1 MRILKTT
8 PQLILLFIA
17 TLIASC
23 TYEPVDGS
31 VEPDPNS
38 GGNGESGVF
47 KADFNGSTW
56 IAKETQAIIS
66 GNFIEI
72 TAINSKGENFGILIE
87 GSTAGTYAAN
97 VNIVAYSPAGTEYG
111 YLGINDNNPT
121 ENTGSVIIT
130 SINKEAKTISG
141 TFHFKGYWSD
151 SDTPRP
157 AIRFT
162 NGVFKDIPY
171 ITQEE
176 TADVFTAK
184 VGSVNFVPT
193 DILAAEIGIGTNDF
207 IAIGAKDANSNVIS
221 VSIRTTLGAGSYTIT
236 GNLATDVVQAYYEDI
251 NDEYKAV
258 SGNITITSKTS
269 DRIKGTFE
277 FRTNGAIPFVISQ
290 GNFDVEY

>member
-1 MRILKTT
+1 MRILKTA
-8 PQLILLFIA
+8 PQLILLFLA
-17 TLIASC
+17 TFIASC
-23 TYEPVDGS
+23 TYEPVDGN
-31 VEPDPNS
+31 VEPDPDS
-38 GGNGESGVF
+38 GGNAESGVF

-56 IAKETQAIIS
+56 TAKETQAIIS
-66 GNFIEI
+66 GNFIQI
-72 TAINSKGENFGILIE
+72 AAINSKGENFGIMIE
-87 GSTAGTYAAN
+87 GSTVGAYAAN
-97 VNIVAYSPAGTEYG
+97 VNLVYYSPAGTEYG

-151 SDTPRP
+151 VPNTKAP
-157 AIRFT
+157 ITFT

-184 VGSVNFVPT
+184 VGGANFVAI
-193 DILAAEIGIGTNDF
+193 DILTAEIGIGSDNF
-207 IAIGAKDANSNVIS
+207 ITIGAQDVNSNTIS
-221 VSIRTTLGAGSYTIT
+221 ISIKTTLGIGSHTIT
-236 GNLATDVVQAYYEDI
+236 NTVGAAVQGYYEDA

-258 SGNITITSKTS
+258 SGNITISSKTS

-277 FRTNGAIPFVISQ
+277 FRTNGATPFVISQ

>member
-1 MRILKTT
+1 MRILKNT
-8 PQLILLFIA
+8 PQLILLVLVALF
-17 TLIASC
+17 ASC
-23 TYEPVDGS
+23 TYEPVDGT
-31 VEPDPNS
+31 VESTPDT
-38 GGNGESGVF
+38 GSGVGSGTF
-47 KADFNGSTW
+47 KADFSGKTW
-56 IAKETQAIIS
+56 AAKEVQAVIS

-151 SDTPRP
+151 SDSPRT
-157 AIRFT
+157 AIQFT

-184 VGSVNFVPT
+184 VGSANFVPT

-251 NDEYKAV
+251 NNEYQAV
-258 SGNITITSKTS
+258 SGNITITSKTN
-269 DRIKGTFE
+269 DRIKGTFQ
-277 FRTNGAIPFVISQ
+277 FTTNGVIPFIITE

>member
-1 MRILKTT
+1 MRILKTA
-8 PQLILLFIA
+8 PQLIVLFIA

-23 TYEPVDGS
+23 TYEPIDGN

-38 GGNGESGVF
+38 GGNAESGVF

-56 IAKETQAIIS
+56 TAKETEAIIS
-66 GNFIEI
+66 GNFIQI
-72 TAINSKGENFGILIE
+72 AAINSKGENFGIMIE

-97 VNIVAYSPAGTEYG
+97 VNIVSYSPAGTEYG
-111 YLGINDNNPT
+111 YLAINDNNSS

-130 SINKEAKTISG
+130 SINTTNKTISG

-151 SDTPRP
+151 VPNTKVP
-157 AIRFT
+157 ITFT

-184 VGSVNFVPT
+184 VGGANFVVI
-193 DILAAEIGIGTNDF
+193 DILTAEIGIGSDNF
-207 IAIGAKDANSNVIS
+207 ITIGAQDVNSNTIS
-221 VSIRTTLGAGSYTIT
+221 ISIKTTLGIGSHTIANT
-236 GNLATDVVQAYYEDI
+236 VGANVQGYYEDI

-258 SGNITITSKTS
+258 SGNITLTSKTS

-277 FRTNGAIPFVISQ
+277 FRTNGATPFVISQ

>member
-1 MRILKTT
+1 MRILKTA

-23 TYEPVDGS
+23 AYEPVDGN
-31 VEPDPNS
+31 VEPDPDS

-56 IAKETQAIIS
+56 TAKETEAIIS
-66 GNFIEI
+66 GNFIQI
-72 TAINSKGENFGILIE
+72 AAINSKGENFGIMIE

-97 VNIVAYSPAGTEYG
+97 VNIVSYSPAGTEYG
-111 YLGINDNNPT
+111 YLAINDNNPS

-130 SINKEAKTISG
+130 SINTTNKTISG

-151 SDTPRP
+151 VPNTKAP
-157 AIRFT
+157 ITFT

-184 VGSVNFVPT
+184 VGGANFVAI
-193 DILAAEIGIGTNDF
+193 DILTAEIGIGSDNF
-207 IAIGAKDANSNVIS
+207 ITIGAQDVNSNTIS
-221 VSIRTTLGAGSYTIT
+221 ISIKTTLGIGSHTIT
-236 GNLATDVVQAYYEDI
+236 NTVGANVQGYYEDI
-251 NDEYKAV
+251 NDEYTAV

-277 FRTNGAIPFVISQ
+277 FRTNGATPFVISQ

>member
-1 MRILKTT
+1 MRILKTA
-8 PQLILLFIA
+8 PQLIVLFIT

-23 TYEPVDGS
+23 TYEPVDGN
-31 VEPDPNS
+31 VEPDPDS
-38 GGNGESGVF
+38 GGNGEYGVF

-56 IAKETQAIIS
+56 TAKETEAIIS
-66 GNFIEI
+66 GNFIQI
-72 TAINSKGENFGILIE
+72 AAINSKGENFGIMIE

-97 VNIVAYSPAGTEYG
+97 VNIVSYSPAGTEYG
-111 YLGINDNNPT
+111 YLAINDNNPS

-130 SINKEAKTISG
+130 SINTTNKTISG

-151 SDTPRP
+151 VPNAKAPIT
-157 AIRFT
+157 FT

-184 VGSVNFVPT
+184 VGGANFVAI
-193 DILAAEIGIGTNDF
+193 DILTAEIGIGSDNF
-207 IAIGAKDANSNVIS
+207 ITIGAQDVNSNTIS
-221 VSIRTTLGAGSYTIT
+221 ISIKTTLGIGSHTIT
-236 GNLATDVVQAYYEDI
+236 NTVGANVQGYYEDL

-277 FRTNGAIPFVISQ
+277 FRTNGATPFVISQ

>member
-1 MRILKTT
+1 MRILKTA
-8 PQLILLFIA
+8 PQLIVLFIA

-23 TYEPVDGS
+23 TYEPVDGN
-31 VEPDPNS
+31 VEPDPDS

-56 IAKETQAIIS
+56 TAKETEAIIS
-66 GNFIEI
+66 GNFIQI
-72 TAINSKGENFGILIE
+72 AAINSKGENFGIMIE

-97 VNIVAYSPAGTEYG
+97 VNIVSYSPAGTEYG
-111 YLGINDNNPT
+111 YLAINDNNPT

-130 SINKEAKTISG
+130 SINTTNKTISG

-151 SDTPRP
+151 VPNTKAP
-157 AIRFT
+157 ITFT

-184 VGSVNFVPT
+184 VGGANFVAI
-193 DILAAEIGIGTNDF
+193 DILTAEIGIGSDNF
-207 IAIGAKDANSNVIS
+207 ITIGAQDVNSNTIS
-221 VSIRTTLGAGSYTIT
+221 ISIKTTLGIGSHTIT
-236 GNLATDVVQAYYEDI
+236 NTVGANVQGYYEDI
-251 NDEYKAV
+251 NDEYTAV

-277 FRTNGAIPFVISQ
+277 FRTNGATPFVISQ

>member
-8 PQLILLFIA
+8 PQLILLFIT

-31 VEPDPNS
+31 VEPDPDS

-56 IAKETQAIIS
+56 TAKETEAIIS
-66 GNFIEI
+66 GNFIQI
-72 TAINSKGENFGILIE
+72 AAINSKGENFGIMIE

-97 VNIVAYSPAGTEYG
+97 VNIVSYSPAGTEYG
-111 YLGINDNNPT
+111 YLAINDNNPT

-130 SINKEAKTISG
+130 SINTTNKTISG

-151 SDTPRP
+151 VPNTKAP
-157 AIRFT
+157 ITFT

-184 VGSVNFVPT
+184 VGGANFVAI
-193 DILAAEIGIGTNDF
+193 DILTAEIGIGSDNF
-207 IAIGAKDANSNVIS
+207 ITIGAQDVNSNTIS
-221 VSIRTTLGAGSYTIT
+221 ISIKTTLGIGSHTIT
-236 GNLATDVVQAYYEDI
+236 NTVGANVQGYYEDI
-251 NDEYKAV
+251 NDEYTAV

-277 FRTNGAIPFVISQ
+277 FRTNGATPFVISQ

>member
-1 MRILKTT
+1 MRILKTA

-23 TYEPVDGS
+23 TYEPVDGN
-31 VEPDPNS
+31 VEPDPDS
-38 GGNGESGVF
+38 GGNAESGVF

-56 IAKETQAIIS
+56 TAKETEAIIS
-66 GNFIEI
+66 GNFIQI
-72 TAINSKGENFGILIE
+72 AAINSKGENFGIMIE

-97 VNIVAYSPAGTEYG
+97 VNIVSYSPAGTEYG
-111 YLGINDNNPT
+111 YLAINDNNPN

-130 SINKEAKTISG
+130 SINTTNKTISG

-151 SDTPRP
+151 VPNTKASIT
-157 AIRFT
+157 FT

-184 VGSVNFVPT
+184 VGGANFVAI
-193 DILAAEIGIGTNDF
+193 DILTAEIGIGSDNF
-207 IAIGAKDANSNVIS
+207 ITIGAQDVNSNTIS
-221 VSIRTTLGAGSYTIT
+221 ISIKTTLGIGNHTIT
-236 GNLATDVVQAYYEDI
+236 NTIGAAVQGYYEDA
-251 NDEYKAV
+251 NNEYKAV

-277 FRTNGAIPFVISQ
+277 FRTNGATPFVITQ